1 MQSSTKVRNK
11 RAFSLIELVIV
22 VVIIG
27 IIGAIAIPRM
37 SRGSR
42 GAAESSLKGNL
53 AILRGAV
60 EMFAAEHDGVY
71 PTDATSITAQLTS
84 KTNAAGTVDA
94 AGLYGPYLQ
103 AIPPLPVGA
112 NKGGVGFAAVYAAD
126 PTVGWVYDATAHT
139 IKANTNPAG
148 ADPSEEDAE
157 GVKYSDY

>member
-1 MQSSTKVRNK
+1 MQSRNT
-11 RAFSLIELVIV
+11 RRGFSLIELVIV

-42 GAAESSLKGNL
+42 GAAENSLKGNL

-71 PTDATSITAQLTS
+71 PTDATTIASQLTQR
-84 KTNAAGTVDA
+84 TNALGVVDA
-94 AGLYGPYLQ
+94 AGLYGPYIQ
-103 AIPPLPVGA
+103 AIPSLPVGA
-112 NKGGVGFAAVYAAD
+112 NKGGDGFAGAYIAD
-126 PTVGWVYDATAHT
+126 TTIGWVYDAATNE

-148 ADPSEEDAE
+148 AASTEEDSA